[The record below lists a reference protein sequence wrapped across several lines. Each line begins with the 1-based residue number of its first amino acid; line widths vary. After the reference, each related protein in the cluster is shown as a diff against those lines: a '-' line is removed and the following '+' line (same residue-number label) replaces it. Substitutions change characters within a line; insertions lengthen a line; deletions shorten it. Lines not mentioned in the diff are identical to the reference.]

1 MGIPSRASG
10 IANAAFQATAS
21 GVELFTDIVKGVYDD
36 EDEYDG
42 VAGTIWGS
50 WNDNVLGE
58 GGVLQSLFGPEGVG
72 GQIIGGLPEYDSE
85 TDPWWMAGPGA
96 LRTGGRPIF
105 NAAFD
110 AIDTVYEYG
119 VDRPIAVAIT
129 LANAGLMDGF
139 VLNYLDP
146 RVWQQVN
153 EILGVAQYGQI
164 LGDEFASWLPEG
176 EGGGRSSGQALALMV
191 NRTNILDPTE
201 VERVEGTAQYKI
213 MSGIADAAMQWYLD
227 PSNIAG
233 MAVRGA
239 KASNIQKMK
248 ALVAEGNYQAV
259 LDTTGYRNFKEAI
272 NDLSIQ
278 VDGLS
283 EQFRKGQGF
292 TKSDESLINKLS
304 IQIWKAARKGNLG
317 RGFKNFTIDQAKSY
331 AVLSGGLDIN
341 KMDQAFDYL
350 IRIQL
355 GDVQALDDMRNIATD
370 WVRSTLEGGLYAELL
385 EVGDELKHLDQLEER
400 IAFGLSDEA
409 GDTAILF
416 EEYPELMG
424 ERLDPASVMDTTKPT
439 PLTADTTL
447 TVDDIIENKNLI
459 EQRLKQRQR
468 EIESELFINEY
479 ASMPFAAA
487 LIMKQERLRTMA
499 QYVSN
504 RGEHAGLNNFDE
516 MTNADSDLVTA
527 AANEIL
533 IENQINILDP
543 LPQIG
548 EMSKSGIAAKTFIS
562 QSKFGQSVG
571 NNMIVRAIVEK
582 IPHQLM
588 NWDDPAQQVITFE
601 RMLRDAQNVVY
612 DGVDLVTHTGRD
624 IDAVLG
630 RFTDLK
636 TQREKREFFD
646 STVQGLNQGLVT
658 LFHGKTAITDNMR
671 EMTSVLQ
678 RQWGR
683 AQDTLREKARVDRRY
698 SNSDYTIVDHAS
710 DGVIDRRYLPLTPAQ
725 LREASLVPRYDLYQ
739 QAFGDVPGTVPTTK
753 FQKAMQDAAIAG
765 KAGARATLGA
775 AQKVSTAF
783 TSVWSR
789 SVLLRPAWPLR
800 VIIDEA
806 ARSAA
811 TIGAQATI
819 QGLASGMN
827 DLRVAWFRKHGIDVG
842 DPIMQE
848 MLSELMA
855 GQRADEV
862 AALGPISATMQPA
875 EFLPKRWK
883 EWEDGPWELAPDDYN
898 EILQSWNKAEAAG
911 NTTRSTQELV
921 EEVIAREYG
930 AKRIFKRTA
939 LTTGLG
945 LLLAGPVGAMSFAG
959 LYYLQARNTLQ
970 RVARSEINANQMFA
984 LRQVAHGDLRA
995 EIDNLRKQVSEL
1007 DPDDVATARRLGQEA
1022 EELQTATRLLETQ
1035 AENLTVHEQ
1044 MLKDKL
1050 KASNR
1055 DLYDNFDKVGLLA
1068 AESGYNNFYVGGY
1081 SVENAFGNTPTDVSI
1096 YKNAISSDNSMRQI
1110 WDGTS
1115 VVQRRTNRQRS
1126 REQYDVM
1133 DTQQRPVFAK
1143 AYNDTVNRQWLPKG
1157 DANGPFQ
1164 KFMRLFWEG
1173 KTDEEIFRFMQNE
1186 GRVVRDA
1193 FGDELANPESLRN
1206 HIEKIR
1212 IEANAYIPNLPEFA
1226 HLRKKA
1232 ATGGQ
1237 IDWVRDIVPVIEK
1250 RFNGNVEEV
1259 RQAANT
1265 NDFGKVVAD
1274 ASFQD
1279 IVDKKV
1285 LQVRVMGWLDNA
1297 FENIGTMPTDA
1308 LTRSTVFNAVY
1319 QREVARQL
1327 GGLENTPNNFRLT
1340 GKTVKQIEDRARVVA
1355 MSETKDLLYDLAER
1369 GRFEE
1374 IVSNLM
1380 PFVGAW
1386 QEVVTRWSG
1395 IAVDNPLMI
1404 AQVVRNW
1411 RLLDAEDDEGTKLSI
1426 FRLPDILKY
1435 EWQYGA
1441 NVKLF
1446 GKASILADT
1455 AVNLNVKSAS
1465 MIGGLPGVGPLI
1477 SYPVSEAVI
1486 ANPELEDAVGWILP
1500 FGVYEGQRSLSRF
1513 ISASTSPWQR
1523 AVAGSYTG
1531 GLGLDTPER
1540 AKTMLRITMDLAAE
1554 YEAGGDTI
1562 DNEYDWG
1569 VFEDEV
1575 ARRTNQVLMIRAF
1588 GALNL
1593 PFSFR
1598 MQSPHWSIIEEY
1610 HEVLKE
1616 NGVDA
1621 ADTWLLH
1628 NHADLWVVTGRQT
1641 AAAGVAT
1648 ATLEGQRGYLRHKEL
1663 SDAWPEIGGFIIGRV
1678 GAADVRFNFSKA
1690 TQMKE
1695 LEEGRRIN
1703 LTPRDIYEGAQQTR
1717 GWKTWNEVTDHIT
1730 DELNAKMRL
1739 GESGDIQAHP
1749 ELLQFRRAA
1758 AVANGQENPAWY
1770 REYLAPNNP
1779 YTAAR
1784 IMQGFREVI
1793 SDPTFDYRPEWPF
1806 VQRFV
1811 DLHDS
1816 VASSMKAR
1824 AEDSGNLEFLKLSYE
1839 GNVDLKRSWHEG
1851 VIELRLRPDFVDIY
1865 DRYFSKIESVVPTNF
1880 PWNFPMMNRNKEL
1893 T

>member
-72 GQIIGGLPEYDSE
+72 GQIIGGLPEYDPE

-146 RVWQQVN
+146 RLWQQVN
-153 EILGVAQYGQI
+153 EILGVAEYGQI
-164 LGDEFASWLPEG
+164 FDERFVGWLPEG

-191 NRTNILDPTE
+191 NRVNILDPTE

-213 MSGIADAAMQWYLD
+213 MSGIVDAAMQWYLD

-233 MAVRGA
+233 KAVRGA
-239 KASNIQKMK
+239 KAKQITEMK
-248 ALVAEGNYQAV
+248 ALVAAGDYRAV
-259 LDTTGYRNFKEAI
+259 LNTSGYRNFKGAI
-272 NDLSIQ
+272 NDLGKDI
-278 VDGLS
+278 DLS
-283 EQFRKGQGF
+283 DQFRRGEGF
-292 TKSDESLINKLS
+292 TKSDELGIDTLATK
-304 IQIWKAARKGNLG
+304 IWKAARKGQLG
-317 RGFKNFTIDQAKSY
+317 RGFRNFTFDQAKTY
-331 AVLSGGLDIN
+331 AVLSGGLDVGR
-341 KMDQAFDYL
+341 MDQAFDYM

-355 GDVQALDDMRNIATD
+355 GDVQALDDMRRIATD
-370 WVRSTLEGGLYAELL
+370 WVTTTLEGGLYAELVQL
-385 EVGDELKHLDQLEER
+385 GDELKHLDLLEER
-400 IAFGLSDEA
+400 LAFKAEKGEDAS
-409 GDTAILF
+409 TLF
-416 EEYPELMG
+416 DEYPELMG
-424 ERLDPASVMDTTKPT
+424 ERLDVESVMDTTKSK
-439 PLTADTTL
+439 PLKADTGL
-447 TVDDIIENKNLI
+447 SAEDIIENKNLI
-459 EQRLKQRQR
+459 EQRIKQRQR

-479 ASMPFAAA
+479 ANMPFAAA
-487 LIMKQERLRTMA
+487 LIMKEERLRTMA
-499 QYVSN
+499 QTVSN
-504 RGEHAGLNNFDE
+504 RTGHVGLDNFDDAL
-516 MTNADSDLVTA
+516 NADGALVTA
-527 AANEIL
+527 AANQIL
-533 IENQINILDP
+533 LENQINILDP

-548 EMSKSGIAAKTFIS
+548 EMTKSGIAVKTFVS
-562 QSKFGQSVG
+562 QSRFGQAVG
-571 NNMIVRAIVEK
+571 NNTVVRAIVEK
-582 IPHQLM
+582 VPHQLM

-601 RMLRDAQNVVY
+601 RMLRDAQNVVHE
-612 DGVDLVTHTGRD
+612 GVDLVTHTGRD
-624 IDAVLG
+624 VDAVLG
-630 RFTDLK
+630 TFASLK
-636 TQREKREFFD
+636 TQKAKREFFD
-646 STVQGLNQGLVT
+646 KTVAGLNQGLVT
-658 LFHGKTAITDNMR
+658 LFHGKVARTDDMR

-678 RQWGR
+678 RQYGK
-683 AQDTLREKARVDRRY
+683 AQDVLREKARVDRRY
-698 SNSDYTIVDHAS
+698 SNSDYTILDHAS
-710 DGVIDRRYLPLTPAQ
+710 EGVIERRYIPMTPAQ

-739 QAFGDVPGTVPTTK
+739 QAFGDAVRPPPPTK
-753 FQKAMQDAAIAG
+753 FDEVMQGAASKAKTGAHAA
-765 KAGARATLGA
+765 LGA
-775 AQKVSTAF
+775 ASKVATAF
-783 TSVWSR
+783 TAVWSR

-811 TIGAQATI
+811 TVGVQATV

-842 DPIMQE
+842 DPIMKE
-848 MLSELMA
+848 MLAELMA

-862 AALGPISATMQPA
+862 AGLGPIGSTMQTA

-883 EWEDGPWELAPDDYN
+883 DWEEGPWELIPDDYN
-898 EILQSWNKAEAAG
+898 EILQSWNKAESAG
-911 NTTRSTQELV
+911 KTSRSTQELV
-921 EEVIAREYG
+921 QEVIAREYG
-930 AKRIFKRTA
+930 AQRIFKRTA
-939 LTTGLG
+939 FTTGLG
-945 LLLAGPVGAMSFAG
+945 LLLAGPVGAASFAG
-959 LYYLQARNTLQ
+959 LYYLTARNTLK
-970 RVARSEINANQMFA
+970 RVARSEITANQMFA
-984 LRQVAHGDLRA
+984 LRQVAHGDLKT
-995 EIDNLRKQVSEL
+995 EISNIRKQVAEL
-1007 DPDDVATARRLGQEA
+1007 DPEDIEGARRLTQEA
-1022 EELQTATRLLETQ
+1022 EELRTATQLLETQ
-1035 AENLTVHEQ
+1035 AENITVHEQ

-1050 KASNR
+1050 RASNE

-1068 AESGYNNFYVGGY
+1068 AESGYNNFYLGGY

-1115 VVQRRTNRQRS
+1115 VAQRRTNRQRS
-1126 REQYDVM
+1126 RQQYDVM
-1133 DTQQRPVFAK
+1133 DTEQRPVFSK

-1157 DANGPFQ
+1157 DAEGPFQ
-1164 KFMRLFWEG
+1164 MFMRLFWEG
-1173 KTDEEIFRFMQNE
+1173 KTDEEIFRFMQTD

-1193 FGDELANPESLRN
+1193 FGHDLADPIALRQ

-1212 IEANAYIPNLPEFA
+1212 VEMNGYIPNLPEFA
-1226 HLRKKA
+1226 HLRAKA

-1237 IDWVRDIVPVIEK
+1237 IDWVRDLVPVVERHFDGSIEQ
-1250 RFNGNVEEV
+1250 V

-1279 IVDKKV
+1279 IVDTKV

-1308 LTRSTVFNAVY
+1308 LTRSTVFNAIY
-1319 QREVARQL
+1319 QREIARQL
-1327 GGLENTPNNFRLT
+1327 GGLENAPNNFRLT
-1340 GKTVKQIEDRARVVA
+1340 GRTVQQIETRARTVA
-1355 MSETKDLLYDLAER
+1355 MAETKDLLYDLAER

-1374 IVSNLM
+1374 VVSNMM

-1386 QEVVTRWSG
+1386 QEVFTRWTG
-1395 IAVDNPLMI
+1395 IAIENPLMV

-1411 RLLDAEDDEGTKLSI
+1411 RLLDAEDDEGNTLSV
-1426 FRLPDILKY
+1426 FRLPNILKY

-1441 NVKLF
+1441 NVRLF

-1486 ANPELEDAVGWILP
+1486 ANPEIEDAVGWILP

-1513 ISASTSPWQR
+1513 IAASTSPWQR

-1540 AKTMLRITMDLAAE
+1540 ARTMLRITMDLAAE
-1554 YEAGGDTI
+1554 YEAGGDVVE
-1562 DNEYDWG
+1562 NEHDWG
-1569 VFEDEV
+1569 IFEDEV

-1598 MQSPHWSIIEEY
+1598 MQSPHWRLIEDY

-1628 NHADLWVVTGRQT
+1628 THADLWVVTGRQT
-1641 AAAGVAT
+1641 AAAGVAS
-1648 ATLEGQRGYLRHKEL
+1648 ATLEGQRGYLRHKEM
-1663 SDAWPEIGGFIIGRV
+1663 SDAWPEIGGFIIGRY

-1695 LEEGRRIN
+1695 LEEGRRTN

-1717 GWKTWNEVTDHIT
+1717 GWKTWNEVMDHIT
-1730 DELNAKMRL
+1730 DELNAKMKL
-1739 GESGDIQAHP
+1739 GYSGDIKQHP

-1758 AVANGQENPAWY
+1758 AVANGRENPAWY
-1770 REYLAPNNP
+1770 REYLEPNNP

-1784 IMQGFREVI
+1784 IMQAFREVI

-1806 VQRFV
+1806 IQRFI

-1816 VASSMKAR
+1816 IALGMKAE
-1824 AEDSGNLEFLKLSYE
+1824 AEDTGDLRFLQLSFE
-1839 GNVDLKRSWHEG
+1839 GNAARKRAWHEG

-1880 PWNFPMMNRNKEL
+1880 PWNFPMMNQNKVEL
-1893 T
+1893 A

>member
-21 GVELFTDIVKGVYDD
+21 GVELFTDIVRGVYDD

-42 VAGTIWGS
+42 IAGTIWGS

-58 GGVLQSLFGPEGVG
+58 GGVVQNLFGPEGVG
-72 GQIIGGLPEYDSE
+72 GQIIGALPEYDPE

-119 VDRPIAVAIT
+119 VDRPVAVAIT

-164 LGDEFASWLPEG
+164 IGDEFADWLPEG

-233 MAVRGA
+233 MAIRGA
-239 KASNIQKMK
+239 KAKNIQKMK
-248 ALVAEGNYQAV
+248 ALVAEGNYEAV
-259 LDTTGYRNFKEAI
+259 LDTTGYRNFKQAI
-272 NDLSIQ
+272 NDLSTE
-278 VDGLS
+278 VGDLS
-283 EQFRKGQGF
+283 DQFRRGAGYTKG
-292 TKSDESLINKLS
+292 DEASINKLAVR
-304 IQIWKAARKGNLG
+304 IWKAARKGQLG
-317 RGFKNFTIDQAKSY
+317 RGFKNFTLEQAKSY
-331 AVLSGGLDIN
+331 AVLSGGLDVN
-341 KMDQAFDYL
+341 RMDQAFDYL

-355 GDVQALDDMRNIATD
+355 GDVQALDDMRQIATD

-385 EVGDELKHLDQLEER
+385 EIGDELKHLDQLEER
-400 IAFGLSDEA
+400 IAFGLGD
-409 GDTAILF
+409 DTATLF
-416 EEYPELMG
+416 DEYPELMG
-424 ERLDPASVMDTTKPT
+424 ERLDPEMVMDTSRPKPLGPDGT
-439 PLTADTTL
+439 LTAD
-447 TVDDIIENKNLI
+447 DIVENKLLV

-468 EIESELFINEY
+468 EIEQELFINEY
-479 ASMPFAAA
+479 ANMPFAAA
-487 LIMKQERLRTMA
+487 LIMKEERLRTLA
-499 QYVSN
+499 RRVSN
-504 RGEHAGLNNFDE
+504 DTGHRGLDNFDE
-516 MTNADSDLVTA
+516 MTNVDGDLVTA
-527 AANEIL
+527 AANQIL

-548 EMSKSGIAAKTFIS
+548 EFSQSGIAAKTFIS
-562 QSKFGQSVG
+562 QSRFGQAVG
-571 NNMIVRAIVEK
+571 NNMVVRAIVEK

-588 NWDDPAQQVITFE
+588 NWDDPAQQIITFE
-601 RMLRDAQNVVY
+601 RMLRDAQNVVF
-612 DGVDLVTHTGRD
+612 DGTDLVTHVGKD
-624 IDAVLG
+624 VDGVLG
-630 RFTDLK
+630 HFADLK
-636 TQREKREFFD
+636 TQRQKREYFD
-646 STVQGLNQGLVT
+646 RTVHDLNSGLVT
-658 LFHGKTAITDNMR
+658 LFHGKTAITSDMR
-671 EMTSVLQ
+671 EMTSILQ
-678 RQWGR
+678 RQWGK
-683 AQDTLREKARVDRRY
+683 AQDTLREKGRVDKRY

-710 DGVIDRRYLPLTPAQ
+710 EGVIDRRYLPMTPAQ

-739 QAFGDVPGTVPTTK
+739 QAFGDTPGLVPRNK
-753 FQKAMQDAAIAG
+753 FDEAMQSVGVAA
-765 KAGARATLGA
+765 KTGARAALGA
-775 AQKVSTAF
+775 ASKVATTF
-783 TSVWSR
+783 TGIWSR

-842 DPIMQE
+842 DPIMRE

-862 AALGPISATMQPA
+862 AGLGPISATMQPA
-875 EFLPKRWK
+875 EYLPKRWK
-883 EWEDGPWELAPDDYN
+883 DWEEGPWELAPDDYN

-911 NTTRSTQELV
+911 DTTRSTQELV
-921 EEVIAREYG
+921 EQVIAREYG

-945 LLLAGPVGAMSFAG
+945 LLLAGPIGAMSFAG
-959 LYYLQARNTLQ
+959 LYYLQARNTLK
-970 RVARSEINANQMFA
+970 RVARSEVNANQMFA

-995 EIDNLRKQVSEL
+995 EIENLRKQVAEL
-1007 DPDDVATARRLGQEA
+1007 DPEDIEGAARLTQEA
-1022 EELQTATRLLETQ
+1022 EELRTATRLLETQ
-1035 AENLTVHEQ
+1035 AENITVHDQ
-1044 MLKDKL
+1044 MLLDKL
-1050 KASNR
+1050 EASNK

-1068 AESGYNNFYVGGY
+1068 AESGYNNFYLGGY

-1126 REQYDVM
+1126 REQYDVL
-1133 DTQQRPVFAK
+1133 DSQQRPVFAK

-1157 DANGPFQ
+1157 DADGPFQ

-1173 KTDEEIFRFMQNE
+1173 KTDKEIFQFMQTE
-1186 GRVVRDA
+1186 GSIVRDA
-1193 FGDELANPESLRN
+1193 FGFDLADPIALRN

-1212 IEANAYIPNLPEFA
+1212 VEMNGYIPDLPEFA

-1237 IDWVRDIVPVIEK
+1237 IEWVRDVVPVIER

-1327 GGLENTPNNFRLT
+1327 GGLENAPNNFRLT
-1340 GKTVKQIEDRARVVA
+1340 GRTIKQIEDRARVVA
-1355 MSETKDLLYDLAER
+1355 MGETKDLLYDLAER

-1374 IVSNLM
+1374 IVSNMM

-1395 IAVDNPLMI
+1395 IAVDNPLLI
-1404 AQVVRNW
+1404 SQVVRNW
-1411 RLLDAEDDEGTKLSI
+1411 RLLDAEDDEGTKLSV
-1426 FRLPDILKY
+1426 FRLPNILKY

-1455 AVNLNVKSAS
+1455 AVNLNIKSAS

-1486 ANPELEDAVGWILP
+1486 ANPELEDAVDWILP

-1598 MQSPHWSIIEEY
+1598 MQSPHWQIIDQY

-1663 SDAWPEIGGFIIGRV
+1663 ADAWPEIGGFIIGRV

-1717 GWKTWNEVTDHIT
+1717 GWKTWNEVMDHIT
-1730 DELNAKMRL
+1730 DELNAKIRL
-1739 GESGDIQAHP
+1739 GESGDIQDHP

-1758 AVANGQENPAWY
+1758 AVANGRENPAWY

-1784 IMQGFREVI
+1784 IMQGFRAVI

-1824 AEDSGNLEFLKLSYE
+1824 AEDSGDLEFLKLSFE
-1839 GNVDLKRSWHEG
+1839 GNADLKRAWHEG

-1880 PWNFPMMNRNKEL
+1880 PWNFPMMNQNKIEL
-1893 T
+1893 A